1 MRHSI
6 WYPFERP
13 RTRHLL
19 YEYLL
24 VPVLLLAIGYLIEHN
39 LLFSRFNQRHI
50 DRIQTTLTNKERLM
64 DNVLQDVS
72 QSIDSLYANQNPFA
86 LHEKWQPLLEAE
98 GMTVL
103 VGRYGDPVYW
113 SDNSVAIP
121 DENLRTDGTAFM
133 RLPDGWYVVHRLTA
147 GEFDLTGLIR
157 IRHVYALQNKFLS
170 NDFQPEFG
178 LPPSVKISTQP
189 VDNSTPFYDA
199 EGHYLFSMVFAGAY
213 PYQIYIPTVLYL
225 AGILILIYFFC
236 HKIPFSLH
244 HRWKRTYLIL
254 CALAIIVIKYV
265 CQVLHFPHVFYEL
278 ELFNPELFASSQL
291 FPSLGDLLL
300 WSAVSVFI
308 AQMLYTHLSFSE
320 ETYRRPRIRFL
331 IPFGIAVTA
340 GYFHFIR
347 TLIQSIVMNS
357 SIFALNTSPIVIH
370 PTSIIAYTILLLQ
383 FVIFLLILDKTL
395 KFCAR
400 LLTFKQYILY
410 AAATICAVA
419 LLMALSGT
427 PPTLL
432 ELAVLTG
439 TMLFCGSIR
448 LYRRQHYRYL
458 DIVIV
463 VFVFSIFTTFYI
475 VHYANVKHADEMEQQ
490 AVMLSMRQ
498 DPVAEFLLLNIHGR
512 LADDPAL
519 DSLMYRAL
527 LRDDD
532 EDDSLKQYLSET
544 YFSSYWQRYDLQVLL
559 CRDDDEILVWPD
571 NVRHNCV
578 DMFTNM
584 VQTQGVPVQGDDI
597 WYIEDPAAAGAS
609 YLMWLPTECEG
620 VHVNL
625 FLKLDAVAFNDKTGY
640 PQLLLDGRTYNT
652 PTPKGYS
659 YAIYHR
665 QELVQHQG
673 DYEYNLSSKAY
684 DAAAPSSGLI
694 YDKPYRHYVYR
705 NREPFTIVVTRHQY
719 TLIHC
724 IIFFSCI
731 LLTFFSL
738 LSIGFASLFLAR
750 RRARPAWNFVNKIQF
765 AMVGLLTV
773 VIGAVYIGTVSYLVN
788 QMRSKDRES
797 LNERLQAVYSELIN
811 ITGGDMELYLT
822 GGADGTNSRLNAVL
836 VSLSNVFYT
845 DIHVFRP
852 DGGLA
857 GTSRSEVFSNG
868 LSGARINPA
877 AFRALIYQDQRSFIQ
892 EEHIGGLDYS
902 SGYITWQD
910 ENRQPA
916 ALLNLLYFGERE
928 SLIDRITELSAAAL
942 NVSVLALVF
951 AIVLAMIIS
960 RTITQPLRMIQ
971 EKISQVSIDNVN
983 NKITSYQTDD
993 EIGSLVKAY
1002 NRVVD
1007 ELAANIQKLA
1017 RSEREAVWREMAKQV
1032 SHEINNPLTPMKLS
1046 IQHLQRAWVNQSEKF
1061 DGYMET
1067 IPKMLVEQIDLLSS
1081 IAQEFSSYAK
1091 MPSAYNQPMDIV
1103 DTVRNA
1109 ITLYGNDRVTIRFDN
1124 RHDYEKVMIYA
1135 DKEQMLRVFSN
1146 LFKNA
1151 AQAVPPGRKPL
1162 ILVDMVIRDTWVYIR
1177 VKDNGSGIPPEMQAR
1192 IFKPEFTTKSKGM
1205 GLGLAIVKNTVESAG
1220 GSIGFRTRQGL
1231 GTSFT
1236 MRLPLWTG
1244 DEAAGA

>member
-6 WYPFERP
+6 WYPFGRP

-24 VPVLLLAIGYLIEHN
+24 VPLLLLAAGFLIEHN
-39 LLFSRFNQRHI
+39 LLFGRFNQRHI
-50 DRIQTTLTNKERLM
+50 ARIQSTLTYKERLM
-64 DNVLQDVS
+64 DNILQDAGRH
-72 QSIDSLYANQNPFA
+72 IDSLYAYRDPFA
-86 LHEKWQPLLEAE
+86 LHEKWQPTLEAE
-98 GMTVL
+98 GMTVQ
-103 VGRYGDPVYW
+103 VCRYGKPVYW
-113 SDNSVAIP
+113 SDNSVTFP
-121 DENLRTDGTAFM
+121 DDGLEAGETAFL
-133 RLPDGWYVVHRLTA
+133 RLPDGWYVAHRLTT
-147 GEFDLTGLIR
+147 GEYDLTGLIR
-157 IRHVYALQNKFLS
+157 IRHVYALQNRFLS
-170 NDFQPEFG
+170 NDFHPDFG
-178 LPPSVKISTQP
+178 LPASVKISTQP
-189 VDNSTPFYDA
+189 VDDSTPFYDA
-199 EGHYLFSMVFAGAY
+199 GGRYLFSLVFTGAY
-213 PYQIYIPTVLYL
+213 PYQIYIPVVLYL

-236 HKIPFSLH
+236 HKIPFSLRH
-244 HRWKRTYLIL
+244 KWKRIYLIFCTL
-254 CALAIIVIKYV
+254 SILIVKYV
-265 CQVLHFPHVFYEL
+265 CQVHHFPRVFYEL

-300 WSAVSVFI
+300 WSAILVFI

-320 ETYRRPRIRFL
+320 AAYRRRHIRL
-331 IPFGIAVTA
+331 MIPAGIAVTA
-340 GYFHFIR
+340 LCFHFVR
-347 TLIQSIVMNS
+347 RLIQSIVMNS
-357 SIFALNTSPIVIH
+357 SIFGLNTSPIVIH
-370 PTSIIAYTILLLQ
+370 PTSIIAYTIILLQ
-383 FVIFLLILDKTL
+383 FVIFLLVLDKML

-400 LLTFKQYILY
+400 IVTFKQFLIY
-410 AAATICAVA
+410 AAATLCAVG
-419 LLMALSGT
+419 LLMGLAGT
-427 PPTLL
+427 PPTLT

-439 TMLFCGSIR
+439 TMLYCGSIR
-448 LYRRQHYRYL
+448 LRRREHYRYL
-458 DIVIV
+458 DIIIV
-463 VFVFSIFTTFYI
+463 VFVFSVFTTFYI
-475 VHYANVKHADEMEQQ
+475 VHYANVKHAGEMEQQ

-498 DPVAEFLLLNIHGR
+498 DPVAEFLLMNIHGR
-512 LADDPAL
+512 LAEDPAL

-532 EDDSLKQYLSET
+532 EDDELKRYLSDT
-544 YFSSYWQRYDLQVLL
+544 YFSSYWQRYDLQALL

-571 NVRHNCV
+571 NVRNNCV
-578 DMFTNM
+578 DMFTDM
-584 VQTQGVPVQGDDI
+584 VRTQGVPVQGDDI

-609 YLMWLPTECEG
+609 YLMWLPAECDG

-684 DAAAPSSGLI
+684 DAAAASSGLV

-705 NREPFTIVVTRHQY
+705 NRAPFTIVVTRHQY

-738 LSIGFASLFLAR
+738 LSVGFASLFLAR
-750 RRARPAWNFVNKIQF
+750 RRARPAWNFRNKIQF

-773 VIGAVYIGTVSYLVN
+773 VIGAVYIGTVTYLVN
-788 QMRSKDRES
+788 QLRAKDRES
-797 LNERLQAVYSELIN
+797 LNERLQAVYSELLN
-811 ITGGDMELYLT
+811 ITGGDTELYLT

-852 DGGLA
+852 DGRLA

-868 LSGARINPA
+868 LSGACINPA
-877 AFRALIYQDQRSFIQ
+877 AFRALIYQDQRSFVQ
-892 EEHIGGLDYS
+892 EEHIGGLEYS

-928 SLIDRITELSAAAL
+928 ALIDRVTELSAAAL
-942 NVSVLALVF
+942 NVSVLALIF

-1007 ELAANIQKLA
+1007 ELTANIQKLA

-1046 IQHLQRAWVNQSEKF
+1046 IQHLQRAWVNQSDKF
-1061 DGYMET
+1061 NGYMET

-1124 RHDYEKVMIYA
+1124 RHGYEKVIIYA

-1151 AQAVPPGRKPL
+1151 AQAVPAGRKPL
-1162 ILVDMVIRDTWVYIR
+1162 ILVDMVQRDNWVYIR

-1244 DEAAGA
+1244 DETAGA